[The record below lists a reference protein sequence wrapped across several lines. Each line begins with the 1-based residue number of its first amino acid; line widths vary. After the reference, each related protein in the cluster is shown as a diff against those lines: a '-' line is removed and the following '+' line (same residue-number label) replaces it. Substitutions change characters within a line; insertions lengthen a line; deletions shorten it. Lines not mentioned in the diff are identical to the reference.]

1 MKKFIDLS
9 VALEEG
15 ITSDPDFMLPKIT
28 YHHHKET
35 AEEIIQFFPGLKKED
50 LPNEEGWAMETITVS
65 THNGTHMDAPY
76 HYHSTMDNGKRAI
89 TIDEVP
95 LEWCYGNGVKFDF
108 RSFSDGYVVTADDIK
123 RELDR
128 LNHELSPLDII
139 FVNTSA
145 SGHYGKNDF
154 LSKGCGIGREATI
167 YLLDHGV
174 RLTGTDAWSWDA
186 PFRHT
191 AEKFKKTG
199 DPSLIWEGHR
209 AGMHC
214 GYSHIEKLCNL
225 ELLPD
230 KDFIVSAF
238 PFKIKNGS
246 AGFVRVVAILE
257 N

>member
-1 MKKFIDLS
+1 MRKFIDLS
-9 VALEEG
+9 VSLEEG
-15 ITSDPDFMLPKIT
+15 ITSDPDFMLPRID
-28 YHHHKET
+28 YHHHKGT
-35 AEEIIQFFPGLKKED
+35 ANEIIQFFPGLKKED
-50 LPNEEGWAMETITVS
+50 LPNEEGWAMETLNVS

-95 LEWCYGNGVKFDF
+95 LEWCFNNAIKFDF
-108 RSFSDGYVVTADDIK
+108 RSYEDGYVITVDDIK
-123 RELDR
+123 KELER
-128 LNHELSPLDII
+128 IEHNIKPLEIV

-167 YLLDHGV
+167 FLLDQGV

-186 PFRHT
+186 PFIYT
-191 AEKFKKTG
+191 AEKYKKTK
-199 DPSLIWEGHR
+199 DPNLIWEGHR

-230 KDFIVSAF
+230 KGFLVSRANSLNCL
-238 PFKIKNGS
+238 I
-246 AGFVRVVAILE
+246 
-257 N
+257 

>member
-1 MKKFIDLS
+1 M
-9 VALEEG
+9 
-15 ITSDPDFMLPKIT
+15 
-28 YHHHKET
+28 Y
-35 AEEIIQFFPGLKKED
+35 
-50 LPNEEGWAMETITVS
+50 
-65 THNGTHMDAPY
+65 
-76 HYHSTMDNGKRAI
+76 
-89 TIDEVP
+89 
-95 LEWCYGNGVKFDF
+95 
-108 RSFSDGYVVTADDIK
+108 
-123 RELDR
+123 
-128 LNHELSPLDII
+128 I

>member
-95 LEWCYGNGVKFDF
+95 LEWCYGNGIKFDF

-139 FVNTSA
+139 FDNTSA

-154 LSKGCGIGREATI
+154 LSKGCGVGREATI

-174 RLTGTDAWSWDA
+174 RLTGTDSWSWDA

-246 AGFVRVVAILE
+246 AGFVRVVAIIE